1 VTERIVVALG
11 GNALLRRGDE
21 PQLEAQRT
29 NVALAA
35 RSIAELASA
44 YEVVVTHGNGP
55 QVGLLAIEAERA
67 DGRGRPLDV
76 LGAETVG
83 MIGYLVDQALANELP
98 GRDIVTLLTQTVVDP
113 RDPAF
118 SEPTKFVGPA
128 YDPSEQL
135 RLERQRGW
143 QMRRDGRY
151 VRRVVPSP
159 EPLRIVELRAL
170 RILVDH
176 GIVVVCSGGGGVPV
190 VEHPAG
196 GLNGVEAVVDKDLA
210 AVLLAIGLGADVLLL
225 LTDVD
230 AVHTD
235 WGTPKARPLR
245 HVTPAELRTYPLPA
259 GSMGPKAEAACRF
272 VERTGGRAVIAAL
285 DDAVRALAGEA
296 GTVVTT

>member
-210 AVLLAIGLGADVLLL
+210 AVLLAIGLDADVLLL